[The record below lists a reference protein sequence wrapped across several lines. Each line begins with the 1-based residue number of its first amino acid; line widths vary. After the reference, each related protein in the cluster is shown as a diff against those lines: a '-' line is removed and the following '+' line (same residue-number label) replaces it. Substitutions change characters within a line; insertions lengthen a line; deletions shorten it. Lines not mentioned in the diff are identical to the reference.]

1 MAGGMKRGRLYGGTK
16 RRKAGVRNKG
26 VLAEF
31 RKEPRAVGGPP
42 TESPYIRC
50 VRQRDGRVKKRY
62 LTLADAERVADIHSV
77 SYGNPMEAYACEC
90 GFYHI
95 GRPLKGAAQ
104 GVYDDDYD
112 GRAVSGG
119 DGG

>member
-16 RRKAGVRNKG
+16 RRKAGVREQG
-26 VLAEF
+26 VLREF

-42 TESPYIRC
+42 TAAPYPRC
-50 VRQRDGRVKKRY
+50 VRQWDGRAKKRY
-62 LTLADAERVADIHSV
+62 ITQGDAERVADIHSV
-77 SYGNPMEAYACEC
+77 TYGQVLEVYLCEC

-104 GVYDDDYD
+104 ED
-112 GRAVSGG
+112 
-119 DGG
+119 